1 MTTILASYHERAML
15 ADSSALAGDTVI
27 PMDKIVRLAD
37 GSLLATAGSVRG
49 GERFINWYEGGRDGN
64 CPKLGG
70 SFEAL
75 LLNSEGLFYF
85 DKKGAM
91 MRVTTGVMG
100 IGTGGKA
107 AHAAHLA
114 GVSLKKAVE
123 IACAI
128 DGYSKPPVRT
138 EKL

>member
-1 MTTILASYHERAML
+1 MTTILASHHERAML
-15 ADSSALAGDTVI
+15 SDSSALAGDTVI
-27 PMDKIVRLAD
+27 PMDKIMRLSD

-49 GERFINWYEGGRDGN
+49 GERFIDWYEGGRVGD

-75 LLNSEGLFYF
+75 MLNDEGLFYY

-100 IGTGGKA
+100 IGSGGKA
-107 AHAAHLA
+107 ALAAHLA
-114 GVSLKKAVE
+114 GASLKKAVE

-128 DGYSKPPVRT
+128 DGYSKPPVHW